1 MDFGNEVRSSTLAY
15 GSRLLQQQE
24 TAGSSAKPFAQP
36 VQSELPV
43 SLFHSGQLLAIHPK
57 SRGGLILQRSFY
69 ADLIG
74 PGSAVGGYFDVN
86 CKSVYLLGDLKFY
99 VPETYEERRQAVQ
112 KRISCIKKQQSIIL
126 VPTAVER
133 AEMVIDL
140 LCRWLGRAEAQT
152 IPYELM
158 SQLAGVLP
166 KTTTLAWQR
175 YLAKS
180 GLRA

>member
-1 MDFGNEVRSSTLAY
+1 MQSSTLTY
-15 GSRLLQQQE
+15 GSQLLQQQE
-24 TAGSSAKPFAQP
+24 VTGSPVKLSTQP

-74 PGSAVGGYFDVN
+74 PGSAVGGYFDVT

-99 VPETYEERRQAVQ
+99 VPETYEERRQSVQ
-112 KRISCIKKQQSIIL
+112 KRISCIKKQQSIVL
-126 VPTAVER
+126 VPTAIER
-133 AEMVIDL
+133 AEMIIDL
-140 LCRWLGRAEAQT
+140 LCRWLGRAEAQN
-152 IPYELM
+152 IPHELM

-166 KTTTLAWQR
+166 KTTSLAWQR
-175 YLAKS
+175 YLATS